1 MGIEI
6 GTDMGIWMRIGIV
19 IGIGPGKRIRIWM
32 RVGMRILI
40 LDWKLWIEIGNFLK
54 KFTY

>member
-6 GTDMGIWMRIGIV
+6 GTDMGIWMRIGIM
-19 IGIGPGKRIRIWM
+19 IRIGPGKRIRIW
-32 RVGMRILI
+32 MRILI

-54 KFTY
+54 KFTH

>member
-6 GTDMGIWMRIGIV
+6 GTDMGIRIGLV
-19 IGIGPGKRIRIWM
+19 FGIGPGKRIRIWM

-40 LDWKLWIEIGNFLK
+40 LDWKLWTEIGNFLK
-54 KFTY
+54 KFTH